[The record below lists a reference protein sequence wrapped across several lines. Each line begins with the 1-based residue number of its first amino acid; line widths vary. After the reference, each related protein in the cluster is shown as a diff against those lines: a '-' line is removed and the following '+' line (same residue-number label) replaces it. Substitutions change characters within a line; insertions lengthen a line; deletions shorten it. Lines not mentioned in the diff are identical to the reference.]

1 MTAQPQHMEEETV
14 VEKGQEDLPVTPTIV
29 QVVYHE
35 TRLKPD

>member
-14 VEKGQEDLPVTPTIV
+14 VGKGQESLPVIPTIV